1 MSDKQ
6 TVKKGA
12 ENATE
17 PKKQDNLTAEV
28 ITPEPVKGPVMY
40 LGPTIPQMGLKTN
53 QLYRDG
59 IPERF
64 NQAPVKRL
72 FAEPLKINELKEN
85 IKRAGTAANLA
96 YKDMLSKLAEKE

>member
-6 TVKKGA
+6 TAKKAA

-40 LGPTIPQMGLKTN
+40 LGPTIPQMGLK
-53 QLYRDG
+53 
-59 IPERF
+59 
-64 NQAPVKRL
+64 
-72 FAEPLKINELKEN
+72 
-85 IKRAGTAANLA
+85 
-96 YKDMLSKLAEKE
+96 KL